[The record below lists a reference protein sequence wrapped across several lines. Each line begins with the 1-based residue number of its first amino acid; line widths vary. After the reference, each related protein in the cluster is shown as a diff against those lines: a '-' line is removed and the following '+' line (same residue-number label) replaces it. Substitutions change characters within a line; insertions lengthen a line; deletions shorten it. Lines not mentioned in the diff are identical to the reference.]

1 MSSLY
6 ASRIGYLYGRSGV
19 RLRNFTRGNMAKFT
33 DNRIR
38 PRKKESGE
46 YPWDFKAPSY
56 DNRTSSSICAGN
68 DYGVGFNQPVGKM
81 KARSFESGPIPQ
93 KNDFLNGRDYIRG
106 KDIEG

>member
-1 MSSLY
+1 
-6 ASRIGYLYGRSGV
+6 
-19 RLRNFTRGNMAKFT
+19 MAKFT
-33 DNRIR
+33 DNRIK
-38 PRKKESGE
+38 PRKKDSGE

-56 DNRTSSSICAGN
+56 DNRSSSSICAGN

-81 KARSFESGPIPQ
+81 KARSFDSGPIPQ